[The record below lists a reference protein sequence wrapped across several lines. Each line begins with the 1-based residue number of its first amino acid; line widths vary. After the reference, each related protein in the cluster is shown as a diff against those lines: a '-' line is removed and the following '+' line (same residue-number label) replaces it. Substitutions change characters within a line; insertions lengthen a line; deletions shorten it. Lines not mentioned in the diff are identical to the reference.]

1 MSRQPT
7 ALADCDKRAEDL
19 RFARALEFDH
29 RRESEEAAKKRAVAQ
44 RCDYQSFHQ
53 LVAGA
58 RLSPMKKKWTEE
70 LARGGKIADISRD
83 SPHVDRRPGFHGG
96 ATIAVN
102 RAATPLTASS
112 TPTTLDE
119 FHRSWRRLCGDD
131 DGRKTT
137 FLLQLP
143 IDSLQRIFKVR
154 LSPLY
159 FSIRVTNARVSECIR
174 QVELGL
180 QLLREFVRLV
190 CSHCER
196 DETTDEDISNAA
208 RFLLALTSCGRF
220 HAHLNLAGP
229 STRDAG
235 LDVLR
240 RASRLDDERA
250 SPWRETMGIR

>member
-1 MSRQPT
+1 MNKSILYIFLGATRLASPRLVPSRHNMSRQPT
-7 ALADCDKRAEDL
+7 ALADCERRAQDV
-19 RFARALEFDH
+19 RFARALELDH

-70 LARGGKIADISRD
+70 LTRGGKIADISRD
-83 SPHVDRRPGFHGG
+83 APHVDRRPGFHGG

-131 DGRKTT
+131 DARKTA

-143 IDSLQRIFKVR
+143 IDSLQKIFKVR

-159 FSIRVTNARVSECIR
+159 FSIRVTDARASLNA
-174 QVELGL
+174 
-180 QLLREFVRLV
+180 FVRLSSACNSFENSFDSCV
-190 CSHCER
+190 R
-196 DETTDEDISNAA
+196 TANETKRLMRTFRTPRVFSSRSPLAVDFA
-208 RFLLALTSCGRF
+208 RT
-220 HAHLNLAGP
+220 
-229 STRDAG
+229 
-235 LDVLR
+235 
-240 RASRLDDERA
+240 
-250 SPWRETMGIR
+250 